1 VNEPEQTVSWA
12 NGTSNGTSNGL
23 REHLWDYEDIGVG
36 AEGPPAAATGGLV
49 SLGFI
54 RDALKRRRR
63 LWLALT
69 VLGLLIGSALY
80 VKFPPAF
87 QATTSVL
94 LIDSSEQNP
103 AIEVNNDVALAES
116 TTVAAAVI
124 KQLGLEQSVP
134 SLLAAYTVTPVTDQV
149 LTITVDAPSSTAAVT
164 RASAIATQFLKYR
177 ARYMEIQEQQT
188 QTQLASE
195 ITVAQQK
202 VNSLDQQ
209 IEQASTLGSSDLSTL
224 RAQRTAASDN
234 LAQVQQY
241 VTGTLAQLRT
251 STNSMVVGS
260 QVLNVAEPL
269 KHSHTKNLI
278 LYIGGGLIGGLGLGM
293 GIVAIGAVVSDRLR
307 RRDDIAAAFS
317 TPVGLSTGP
326 LRARRGPG
334 AAGRAAPKRN
344 VRLVA
349 EHLRSAVPGGSQ
361 TAVGLAVVP
370 VDDPLSVAPAV
381 VALAVNSAKDGKRVV
396 LADLAAGAPAARL
409 LGDAEPGVR
418 MVDFEGVRLMML
430 VPDPDD
436 VTAIGPLRSRATS
449 AGYASVS
456 EPLATASADA
466 DLVLTLITLDPAFGG
481 DHLATWAT
489 DAVAV
494 VTAGRS
500 TGTTIHSIAEMI
512 RLSGTRLDSVVL
524 VGADKQDQSLGVVNG
539 AAAQGASA

>member
-12 NGTSNGTSNGL
+12 NGASNGL
-23 REHLWDYEDIGVG
+23 REHLWDYEDIG
-36 AEGPPAAATGGLV
+36 ATPEGPSAAATGGLV

-63 LWLALT
+63 LWMALT

-80 VKFPPAF
+80 VKFPPAYE
-87 QATTSVL
+87 ATTSVL
-94 LIDSSEQNP
+94 LIDSQDQNP

-116 TTVAAAVI
+116 TTVAAAVV
-124 KQLGLEQSVP
+124 KQLGLQQSVP
-134 SLLAAYTVTPVTDQV
+134 SLLAAYTVTPITDQV
-149 LTITVDAPSSTAAVT
+149 LTITVDAPSSSAAVT
-164 RASAIATQFLKYR
+164 RASAVATQFLKYR
-177 ARYMEIQEQQT
+177 ARYMQVQEQQT
-188 QTQLASE
+188 QTQLESE

-202 VNSLDQQ
+202 VNSLDTQ

-326 LRARRGPG
+326 LRVRRGPG
-334 AAGRAAPKRN
+334 GAGKAARERN
-344 VRLVA
+344 IRLVA

-381 VALAVNSAKDGKRVV
+381 VALAASSAKDGKRVV
-396 LADLAAGAPAARL
+396 LADLADGAPVARL

-418 MVDFEGVRLMML
+418 MVEIEGVRLMML

-436 VTAIGPLRSRATS
+436 VTAIGPLRGRATS
-449 AGYASVS
+449 AGYARVS

-500 TGTTIHSIAEMI
+500 TGTTIHSVAEMI

-539 AAAQGASA
+539 PAAQEASA